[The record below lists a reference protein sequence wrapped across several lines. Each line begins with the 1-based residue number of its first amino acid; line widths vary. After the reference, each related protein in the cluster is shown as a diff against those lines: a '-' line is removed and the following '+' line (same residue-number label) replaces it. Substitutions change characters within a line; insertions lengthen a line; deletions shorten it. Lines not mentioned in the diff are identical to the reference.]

1 MKELFQKAIE
11 WLRSRVTAIRRE
23 EGKVKR
29 EEVKDTQSVYADDNL
44 LKVKG
49 DRLKVRSL
57 NEHRCLQ
64 SMGSEVGDLPPW
76 GDKRGVANRLT
87 IPDIEALLR

>member
-11 WLRSRVTAIRRE
+11 WLRSRVTAIV
-23 EGKVKR
+23 KVKGDR
-29 EEVKDTQSVYADDNL
+29 LKRSEVRTPKIERLHSNDNL

-64 SMGSEVGDLPPW
+64 SMGSEVGDLPL
-76 GDKRGVANRLT
+76 GGG
-87 IPDIEALLR
+87 